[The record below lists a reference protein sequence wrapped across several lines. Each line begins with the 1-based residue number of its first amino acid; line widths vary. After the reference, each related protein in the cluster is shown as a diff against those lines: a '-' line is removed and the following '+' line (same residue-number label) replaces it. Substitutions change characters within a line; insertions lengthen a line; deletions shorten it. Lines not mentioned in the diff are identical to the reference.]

1 MTTQRSTRSII
12 ASLSVGAL
20 LLLTAE
26 AALALL
32 IQLYLQSI
40 DASPLVISLSSSL
53 AWMGALLAGPAW
65 GSLAD
70 RRSKRLLLSIILAA
84 SGLATACLG
93 SLPPA
98 AGTLV
103 LATVR
108 GLLVNGVAPVGMAL
122 ISAVSVAGMRGR
134 NLAAFSASRVGGFVF
149 GGVLGG
155 LLLSWIGFR
164 WTFLVLGALP
174 WLGLPFISRLPSPPV
189 DAVSQSRRPSAWAT
203 LRNRELILLY
213 TAVML
218 RQIATGA
225 VGALSFVYMASYGLS
240 SGTMGLVGAVSP
252 LTGTVTTFLFGWMA
266 DRFGRRAVIRFGFA
280 VIILYPLAF
289 CVARTPWTFA
299 FATLPLGLSFASY
312 YTGATSRI
320 GDIVPLE
327 RQGAMLGFLDSSR
340 GLGGVLGPLL
350 GGTVVSLAGY
360 PAMFV
365 TMTVIAAIA
374 CVIVFAGLGSPAAS
388 GQRDTDGP
396 VPGESALPKA

>member
-1 MTTQRSTRSII
+1 MNTQRSTRSII
-12 ASLSVGAL
+12 ASLSIGAL

-26 AALALL
+26 AAMALL

-70 RRSKRLLLSIILAA
+70 RRSKRVLLSIILSA
-84 SGLATACLG
+84 SGLATAFLG

-98 AGTLV
+98 VGTLV

-108 GLLVNGVAPVGMAL
+108 GLLVNGMAPVGMAL
-122 ISAVSVAGMRGR
+122 ISAVSVAQMRGR

-155 LLLSWIGFR
+155 LLLSWMGFR
-164 WTFLVLGALP
+164 WTFLLLGALP
-174 WLGLPFISRLPSPPV
+174 WLGLPFIARLPSPPRS
-189 DAVSQSRRPSAWAT
+189 AVSEDRRPSALAAF
-203 LRNRELILLY
+203 RNRELVLLY
-213 TAVML
+213 TGIML

-240 SGTMGLVGAVSP
+240 SGTMGVVGAVSP
-252 LTGTVTTFLFGWMA
+252 LTGTLTTFLFGWMA
-266 DRFGRRAVIRFGFA
+266 DRFGRRSVILFGF
-280 VIILYPLAF
+280 VVVILYPLAF
-289 CVARTPWTFA
+289 SVARTPWTFA
-299 FATLPLGLSFASY
+299 LATLPLGLSFASY

-350 GGTVVSLAGY
+350 GGTIVSFAGY
-360 PAMFV
+360 PAMFA
-365 TMTVIAAIA
+365 TMSAIAAIA
-374 CVIVFAGLGSPAAS
+374 CVIVVIGLG
-388 GQRDTDGP
+388 
-396 VPGESALPKA
+396 VPGNRAKDQTPGDSASPRA